1 MRAGANDPAQ
11 FSLLRVGLVGAGIVG
26 ARRADIVHADPL
38 ARLVSVAD
46 INLERAQQVAS
57 HSGTFDC
64 RVSSD
69 WRDVTDD
76 PALEIVIV
84 STFHKFLAPVSIAA
98 LAAGKHVLCEK
109 PMGRNLDEARSM
121 FAAASES
128 GCLLKIGFNHR
139 YHPAVRQAHQLLTD
153 GAIGEPMFIRAVY
166 GHGGRRD
173 YAREWRMDPD
183 LGGGGH
189 LVEHGIHLIDLS
201 RWFLGEFTRVF
212 AYAPT
217 FFYPMPLEDNI
228 FALLW
233 TDKGQVAQLHS
244 SATEWH
250 NRFEFEIFGKDG
262 FLRIQGLGKSYG
274 LEKLTLGKRL
284 PQHGPPDETTW
295 EFPGDDISW
304 RDEWDDF
311 ARVVRTGQRTLSDSA
326 DGIAAM
332 KLVDRLYQSARA
344 NMPVTVE

>member
-1 MRAGANDPAQ
+1 MSIDANHPA
-11 FSLLRVGLVGAGIVG
+11 LLSPFRVGLVGAGIVG
-26 ARRADIVHADPL
+26 ARRAGIVHSDPR

-46 INLERAQQVAS
+46 INVECARHIAS
-57 HSGTFDC
+57 HSGISDC

-69 WRDVTDD
+69 WRAVTDD
-76 PALEIVIV
+76 PAVDIVIV
-84 STFHKFLAPVSIAA
+84 STFHKFLAPISIAA

-109 PMGRNLDEARSM
+109 PFGRNLEEARALI
-121 FAAASES
+121 AAASAS
-128 GCLLKIGFNHR
+128 GRLLKTGFNHR
-139 YHPAVRQAHQLLTD
+139 YHPALRQAHQLLND
-153 GAIGEPMFIRAVY
+153 GAIGEPLYIRAIY
-166 GHGGRRD
+166 GHGGRPG
-173 YAREWRMDPD
+173 YAQEWRMDPD

-201 RWFLGEFTRVF
+201 RWFFGEFTRAF
-212 AYAPT
+212 AFAPT
-217 FFYPMPLEDNI
+217 FFYPMSPEDNV

-233 TDKGQVAQLHS
+233 TDKGKVAQLHS

-262 FLRIQGLGKSYG
+262 FLRVQGLGKSYG

-304 RDEWDDF
+304 RDEWFDF
-311 ARVVRTGQRTLSDSA
+311 TRAIRTGQRPLGDSA
-326 DGIAAM
+326 DGFAAM
-332 KLVDRLYQSARA
+332 NLVDRLYHSARA
-344 NMPVTVE
+344 NMPVPVL